1 MKNDFLNL
9 LAKLRKAG
17 VDFVIIGG
25 FAGVI
30 HGCTFVTQDIDICC
44 NFTPE
49 NLLRLQGAIAD
60 LNPVHRMT
68 PNRLKLQLTEDQC
81 KNLKNLYLDTM
92 LGRLDCISFVLGVG
106 NFEKVKAASET
117 IVVDNEKYLVS
128 DIDSLIASK
137 TALNRKKDSQILAQL
152 ESIKRLEAKRENL

>member
-44 NFTPE
+44 DFTPE

-81 KNLKNLYLDTM
+81 KNLKNLYLDTR
-92 LGRLDCISFVLGVG
+92 LGRLDCISFVMGVG

-152 ESIKRLEAKRENL
+152 ESIKGLEAKRENL